1 MLSEPVLR
9 SNSYH
14 LTPVRDVARVAGE
27 PCPLVRDEAVR
38 QVPSRARAL
47 WLVLKDRMRLFE
59 TATRD
64 FAEDELY
71 AIKYGTGQ
79 IYLDVSRKVCVDDFA
94 RDLKRLVPVEECR
107 RCSELEKCA
116 GAYQISRE
124 LDFSA
129 EEEALRRVL
138 GTLRGTVVDLG
149 CGHAPYADWLAPAA
163 EGGQLQY
170 VGIEP
175 DTAVRQRLAER
186 RPWAKLFRSLDQAP
200 SFIDHAMLLRSINHL
215 PDPKAVVADLVAR
228 LAAGGTLLIVDNV
241 AFGVVRTLEQALR
254 AETSPAQFE
263 HVNNASAQDIQRL
276 LTDLPL
282 ELKEQHAVTP
292 ETSNQWMLRYERR
305 AG

>member
-14 LTPVRDVARVAGE
+14 LIPIRDVPRSAGE
-27 PCPLVRDEAVR
+27 PCPLVQDEAAR
-38 QVPSRARAL
+38 QVHSRARTL

-59 TATRD
+59 TPTRD
-64 FAEDELY
+64 FAEDELD
-71 AIKYGTGQ
+71 AIKYSSGQ
-79 IYLDVSRKVCVDDFA
+79 IYLDVSRKASVDDFA
-94 RDLKRLVPVEECR
+94 RDLRRLAPAQECR
-107 RCSELEKCA
+107 RCSALEQCA

-124 LDFSA
+124 LDFST
-129 EEEALRRVL
+129 EEERLRRVL
-138 GTLRGTVVDLG
+138 GDLRGIVVDLG

-163 EGGQLQY
+163 ESGRLQY
-170 VGIEP
+170 FGVEP
-175 DTAVRQRLAER
+175 DTAARQRLAER
-186 RPWAKLFRSLDQAP
+186 RPWAELSRGLDQAP
-200 SFIDHAMLLRSINHL
+200 SRVDHALLLRSINHL
-215 PDPKAVVADLVAR
+215 SEPKAVVADLVAR
-228 LAAGGTLLIVDNV
+228 LALGGTLLIVDNV
-241 AFGVVRTLEQALR
+241 AFGVVRTREQALR
-254 AETSPAQFE
+254 AETSPARFE